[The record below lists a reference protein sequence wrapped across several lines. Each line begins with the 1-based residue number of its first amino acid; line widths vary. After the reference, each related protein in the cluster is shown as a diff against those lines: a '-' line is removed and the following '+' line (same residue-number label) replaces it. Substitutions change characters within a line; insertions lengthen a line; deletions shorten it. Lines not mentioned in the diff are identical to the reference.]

1 MSLPPVHFELYFFFL
16 TLHQSPTL
24 PTMNRR
30 EFFATAAVVSTGPIL
45 LGMSRKADDPNPV
58 IGEGEHKYQCFHN
71 WGELP
76 ADYAWQTTH
85 NVAIDSQG
93 LIYITHQGIGKQ
105 MDTVLV
111 FDPKGKF
118 VRSFG
123 KEWHGGGHGIE
134 IRKEGSDEFAYL
146 SNTWTPT
153 MKIVK
158 TDLKG
163 KNGQWWGR
171 PEVKEYEERPDPKD
185 PAKKASPTYNPT
197 NICWL
202 PDGGFNVGDG
212 YGSSYMLNYDKN
224 GKLVRVFGGPGS
236 ALGKLS
242 TPHGQW
248 VDARNK
254 DKPVLVVCDR
264 ANARLQWFDLDGKAL
279 EASKPRELVLFP
291 AHAKTRGDVLLVP
304 DLHARVSILDKANKP
319 IVHLGDDEEWRKKV
333 LDGFKIR
340 TQPKEWLAGK
350 FVHPHDAAF
359 DKDGNIFVVE
369 WVATGRVTFL
379 KKVA

>member
-1 MSLPPVHFELYFFFL
+1 
-16 TLHQSPTL
+16 
-24 PTMNRR
+24 MNRR
-30 EFFATAAVVSTGPIL
+30 EFLATAAVASNGPIL
-45 LGMSRKADDPNPV
+45 LGMTNKADEPNPV
-58 IGEGEHKYQCFHN
+58 IGTGEHKYQCFHN

-93 LIYITHQGIGKQ
+93 MVYITHQGMKVAGKN
-105 MDTVLV
+105 MDTVMV

-123 KEWHGGGHGIE
+123 KEWHSGGHGIE
-134 IRKEGSDEFAYL
+134 IRKEGGEEFIYL

-153 MKIVK
+153 KKLVK
-158 TDLKG
+158 TNLKG
-163 KNGQWWGR
+163 ETVWEKGR
-171 PEVKEYEERPDPKD
+171 PEVKEYENPK
-185 PAKKASPTYNPT
+185 AGYNPT

-212 YGSSYMLNYDKN
+212 YGSHYMFNYDKD
-224 GKLVRVFGGPGS
+224 GKLVKVFGGGGNT
-236 ALGKLS
+236 LGKLT

-248 VDARNK
+248 VDARDPK
-254 DKPVLVVCDR
+254 KPVLVVCDR
-264 ANARLQWFDLDGKAL
+264 ANGRLQWFNLDGTAISATEKGTV
-279 EASKPRELVLFP
+279 VLFP
-291 AHAKTRGDVLLVP
+291 AHAKTRSDVLLVP
-304 DLHARVSILDKANKP
+304 DLHARVSLFDKENKP

-333 LDGFKIR
+333 LDGFKVR
-340 TQPKEWLAGK
+340 SQPKEWVAGK

-369 WVATGRVTFL
+369 WVSTGRVSL
-379 KKVA
+379 LRKV